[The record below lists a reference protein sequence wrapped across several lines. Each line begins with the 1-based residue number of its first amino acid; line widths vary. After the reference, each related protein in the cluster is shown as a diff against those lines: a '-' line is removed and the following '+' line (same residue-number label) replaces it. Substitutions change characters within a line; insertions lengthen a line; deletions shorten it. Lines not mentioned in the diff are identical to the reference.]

1 MPLEAAMTD
10 LEIIKGARELISD
23 PERWGQGWYAHDK
36 KGDWAD
42 FASDSACRWCAMGAI
57 RKQANSGDDRD
68 CLHLYRLLSGNFSL
82 NRFNDTHTHAEVI
95 ALFDAAIARLEG
107 GAQ

>member
-1 MPLEAAMTD
+1 MEAAMKD

-23 PERWGQGWYAHDK
+23 PERWSQGWYAHDK

-57 RKQANSGDDRD
+57 RKQTNSTDERDCRYLYELLVGDDGS
-68 CLHLYRLLSGNFSL
+68 LSL
-82 NRFNDTHTHAEVI
+82 FNDTHTHAEVV